1 MGRRGTRMAVLAA
14 LGAVL
19 AGCAQPGTR
28 PASDPAVAASASPDA
43 PAATGIPTAAPRTAA
58 ARKAPRHSGSTA
70 TAGRAPR
77 HSGSTATA
85 GRAPRHSG
93 RFNGPASSAT
103 RTRGDGVALTF
114 DDGPDPIQTPKIL
127 DLLAQYH
134 VKATFCL
141 IGVNVQAH
149 PELVRRIVAE
159 GHAVCNHTW
168 HHSLTLG
175 TEPPVAIRDDLRR
188 TNDAIR
194 RAAPDAQIRYVRAP
208 GGNFTPAFVSVAA
221 DMNMT
226 SIYWHVDP
234 RDWEHPAGESPAAHR
249 ARVIAAVQTQVRN
262 GSIVLSH
269 DYGQPDTIAA
279 YRTLIPWLQ
288 QRYTLV
294 APA

>member
-1 MGRRGTRMAVLAA
+1 MGTRGTRMAVLATV
-14 LGAVL
+14 GAVL
-19 AGCAQPGTR
+19 AGVAGCAQPGTR
-28 PASDPAVAASASPDA
+28 PAAGAERTPAAAPSASPHA
-43 PAATGIPTAAPRTAA
+43 RAGTGIGHAQPHARHDSPPAPPSPSTS
-58 ARKAPRHSGSTA
+58 ARTA
-70 TAGRAPR
+70 TAAD
-77 HSGSTATA
+77 
-85 GRAPRHSG
+85 APRHSG
-93 RFNGPASSAT
+93 RFNGPANSAT
-103 RTRGDGVALTF
+103 RTRGEGVALTF

-127 DLLAQYH
+127 DLLARYQ

-141 IGVNVQAH
+141 VGVNVQAH

-159 GHAVCNHTW
+159 GHTVCNHTW

-175 TEPPVAIRDDLRR
+175 MEPPAIIRDDLQR

-194 RAAPDAQIRYVRAP
+194 RAAPDVKIKYMRAP

-234 RDWEHPAGESPAAHR
+234 RDWDHPVGESPAAHR
-249 ARVIAAVQTQVRN
+249 ARVIAAVQTQVRK

-269 DYGQPDTIAA
+269 DYRQPDTIAA

-288 QRYTLV
+288 ERYTLV
-294 APA
+294 ALP

>member
-1 MGRRGTRMAVLAA
+1 MVVLATV
-14 LGAVL
+14 GAVL

-28 PASDPAVAASASPDA
+28 PAADPAVAPSASAEASGAAGIGDASASPS
-43 PAATGIPTAAPRTAA
+43 PSGRTATARAPRHSDRTATA
-58 ARKAPRHSGSTA
+58 GNAPRHSG
-70 TAGRAPR
+70 TAGN
-77 HSGSTATA
+77 
-85 GRAPRHSG
+85 APRHSG
-93 RFNGPASSAT
+93 RFNGPANSAT

-127 DLLAQYH
+127 DLLAKYH

-141 IGVNVQAH
+141 VGVNVQAH

-159 GHAVCNHTW
+159 GHTVCNHTW

-175 TEPPVAIRDDLRR
+175 TEPPAAIRDDLQR
-188 TNDAIR
+188 TNDAIH
-194 RAAPDAQIRYVRAP
+194 RAAPDAKIKYMRAP

-234 RDWEHPAGESPAAHR
+234 RDWDHPVGESPAAHR
-249 ARVIAAVQTQVRN
+249 ARVIAAVETQVRN

-288 QRYTLV
+288 VRYTLV
-294 APA
+294 ALP